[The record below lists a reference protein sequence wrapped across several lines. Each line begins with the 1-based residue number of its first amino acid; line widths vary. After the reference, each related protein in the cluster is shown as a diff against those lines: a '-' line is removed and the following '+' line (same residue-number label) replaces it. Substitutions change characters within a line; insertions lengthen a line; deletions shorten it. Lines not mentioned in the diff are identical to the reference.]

1 MPRRGFCPQGYT
13 PKKRPYKC
21 CATCLELL
29 DKGDTA
35 CGCGV
40 KMRIVSLDSI
50 EAQDFVSVRPDVR
63 GAWLNRL
70 EDRQCCMVYKIRR
83 CK

>member
-50 EAQDFVSVRPDVR
+50 EAQDFVSVRSDAR
-63 GAWLNRL
+63 GAWLKRL
-70 EDRQCCMVYKIRR
+70 EVRRIRPLFNS
-83 CK
+83 